1 MVIHVFGLVQLTE
14 WLIRH
19 RPVGERKHN
28 TWRSSA
34 LLAAAFFIIIL
45 LHLTEI
51 SIWAA
56 FYDFRGHFADFETG
70 AYFSLAC
77 YTTIGYGD
85 VMLPPKWRLMG
96 GLEGITGMLLCGLST
111 AFLFTI
117 VKEVIFARVRR
128 RIDSDASVD

>member
-1 MVIHVFGLVQLTE
+1 MV
-14 WLIRH
+14 IRH
-19 RPVGERKHN
+19 RPIGKRKRN

-70 AYFSLAC
+70 AYFF
-77 YTTIGYGD
+77 
-85 VMLPPKWRLMG
+85 P
-96 GLEGITGMLLCGLST
+96 GMLYDHWLRGRGAAAEVAAHGRPRGHHRHAALW
-111 AFLFTI
+111 TI
-117 VKEVIFARVRR
+117 HGFSFHDLERGFFRPAW
-128 RIDSDASVD
+128 A